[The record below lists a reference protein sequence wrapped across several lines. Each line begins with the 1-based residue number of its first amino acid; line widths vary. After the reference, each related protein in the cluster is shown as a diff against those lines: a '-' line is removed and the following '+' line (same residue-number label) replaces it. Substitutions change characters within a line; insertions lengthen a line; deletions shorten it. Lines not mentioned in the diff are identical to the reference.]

1 MKKIKIFANQNI
13 FEIQIVKNNIVKSKA
28 KEDT

>member
-1 MKKIKIFANQNI
+1 MKKKKIFANQNI

>member
-28 KEDT
+28 KEDI